1 MNALQLKGSL
11 YPEIELK
18 RMTLSMSSTSTFVDD
33 FMSTWSMEGAVGG
46 ATAGSSSSSG
56 TVERQRSPYSVPP
69 EGL

>member
-1 MNALQLKGSL
+1 
-11 YPEIELK
+11 
-18 RMTLSMSSTSTFVDD
+18 MSSTSTFVDD